1 MKKTTNLRKI
11 KSRAHG
17 YRFTVGRILELVVA
31 LVFLFFAGRMLYL
44 SISKTIDGQDIS
56 KRTAAIYRRNTVL
69 TANRGTIY
77 DKNGLIIAQDSHTY
91 TVYAIL
97 DKTYVDS
104 NKKPLYVQ
112 DKEKT
117 AEKLATV
124 LPLSKAKILKYL
136 KPKNK
141 NTFQVQFGTAGSG
154 LTLTEKKKIQAMHLT
169 GIKFMETPSRLYPN
183 GVFASNVVGYTV
195 SKTNSKT
202 QTTELEGVTG
212 LEAYFNKILK
222 GTNGYETSMVDS
234 SENQLPSGSHSYKAA
249 KDGDNL
255 YLTIDSQLQSAL
267 ETYMSKVQKNYK
279 PKAMTAVIEDLKTG
293 KILAASQR
301 PTFNSQTKAGISK
314 AGSNLLVQSSY
325 EPGSVFKIL
334 SLAAAVNSGNY
345 NPKSYYRSG
354 SITVSGSTIY
364 DWQKS
369 GWGTIPF
376 SQAFP
381 RSSNVGMVYLEKK
394 MGAKLWRKYLK
405 MFRIT
410 HKTGIT
416 LPGEVSGS
424 LSFSSPVD
432 QAVTSFGQG
441 VTVNVMQMMQVYSA
455 LANNGQMVKPQL
467 VEKIT
472 DSSGKTI
479 KSYKVQKVGKKIFTA
494 QTRKVVMQ
502 NMKKVL
508 DKEIGTG
515 HTYYM
520 KGKDFGIKTGTA
532 QIAKSTGGY
541 MTGDRNYVF
550 SVVGITPTDNPRYC
564 IYLTMK
570 QPSKLG
576 SGAET
581 ILAQIFKPM
590 MSRLVLLNKGDKSAS
605 AVVKVPKFTGMTYA
619 KAKKTATSNGL
630 SLVRLGTGS
639 KVLSQKAG
647 AGETVSVGSTVFVLT
662 SGKISL
668 PDLTGWS
675 ESQIEAYASLA
686 GIKLQLSGSGKVKS
700 QSLAQG
706 TVVKSGTKLK
716 VELKE

>member
-1 MKKTTNLRKI
+1 MKKTNNLKKI

-17 YRFTVGRILELVVA
+17 YRFTVGRTLELAVA
-31 LVFLFFAGRMLYL
+31 LVFLLFTGRMLYL

-77 DKNGLIIAQDSHTY
+77 DKNGLVIAQDSHTY

-112 DKEKT
+112 NKKKT

-124 LPLSKAKILKYL
+124 LPLSAVKIYKYL
-136 KPKNK
+136 TPKSK
-141 NTFQVQFGTAGSG
+141 STFQVQFGTAGSS
-154 LTLTEKKKIQAMHLT
+154 LTLTQKKKIQAMHLT

-183 GVFASNVVGYTV
+183 GVFASNVIGYTV
-195 SKTNSKT
+195 NQTSKKT
-202 QTTELEGVTG
+202 GTTELVGVTG
-212 LEAYFNKILK
+212 LEAYFNKVLT
-222 GTNGYETSMVDS
+222 GTNGYETSTVDS
-234 SENQLPSGSHSYKAA
+234 SENQLPSGSHSYQAA
-249 KDGDNL
+249 KDGNNL
-255 YLTIDSQLQSAL
+255 YLTIDSQL
-267 ETYMSKVQKNYK
+267 
-279 PKAMTAVIEDLKTG
+279 
-293 KILAASQR
+293 QR

-334 SLAAAVNSGNY
+334 SLSAAVNSGNY
-345 NPKSYYRSG
+345 NPKEYYRSG

-394 MGAKLWRKYLK
+394 MGAKLWKKYLE

-424 LSFSSPVD
+424 ISFASPVD

-472 DSSGKTI
+472 DASGKTV
-479 KSYKVQKVGKKIFTA
+479 KGYTVKKVGKPVFTA
-494 QTRKVVMQ
+494 ATRKVVMQ

-508 DKEIGTG
+508 SQTIGTG
-515 HTYYM
+515 HAYYM

-532 QIAKSTGGY
+532 QIAKATGGY
-541 MTGDRNYVF
+541 MTGDRNYIF

-564 IYLTMK
+564 IYITMK

-581 ILAQIFKPM
+581 ILSQIFKPM
-590 MSRLVLLNKGDKSAS
+590 MRRLVLLSKGNKSATG
-605 AVVKVPKFTGMTYA
+605 AVTVPKLTGMTVV
-619 KAKKTATSNGL
+619 KAKSTASANGL
-630 SLVRLGTGS
+630 TIVKLGTGS
-639 KVLSQKAG
+639 KVTSQNAKAG
-647 AGETVSVGSTVFVLT
+647 ATVSAGSTVFVSTGGKLT
-662 SGKISL
+662 M
-668 PDLTGWS
+668 PDLTGY
-675 ESQIEAYASLA
+675 SQSQVEAFAELT
-686 GIKLQLSGSGKVKS
+686 GLKLTLSGSGKVKS
-700 QSLAQG
+700 QSLDAG
-706 TVVKSGTKLK
+706 TTIKTGTKLK

>member
-1 MKKTTNLRKI
+1 MKKTNNLKKI

-17 YRFTVGRILELVVA
+17 YRFTVGRTLELAVA
-31 LVFLFFAGRMLYL
+31 LVFLLFAGRMLYL

-77 DKNGLIIAQDSHTY
+77 DKNGLVIAQDSHTY

-112 DKEKT
+112 NKKKT

-124 LPLSKAKILKYL
+124 LPLSAAKIYKYL
-136 KPKNK
+136 TPKSK
-141 NTFQVQFGTAGSG
+141 STFQVQFGTAGSG
-154 LTLTEKKKIQAMHLT
+154 LTLTQKKKIQAMHLT

-183 GVFASNVVGYTV
+183 GVFASNVIGYTV
-195 SKTNSKT
+195 NQTSKKT
-202 QTTELEGVTG
+202 GTTELVGVTG
-212 LEAYFNKILK
+212 LEAYFNKVLT
-222 GTNGYETSMVDS
+222 GTNGYETSTVDS
-234 SENQLPSGSHSYKAA
+234 SENQLPSGSHSYQAA
-249 KDGDNL
+249 KDGNNL

-267 ETYMSKVQKNYK
+267 ENYMTKVQKKYS
-279 PKAMTAVIEDLKTG
+279 PKAMTAVVEDLKTG

-314 AGSNLLVQSSY
+314 AGSNFLVQSSY

-334 SLAAAVNSGNY
+334 SLSAAVNSGNY
-345 NPKSYYRSG
+345 NPKEYYRSG

-364 DWQKS
+364 DWLKS

-394 MGAKLWRKYLK
+394 MGAKLWKKYLE

-424 LSFSSPVD
+424 ISFASPVD

-472 DSSGKTI
+472 AASGKTV
-479 KSYKVQKVGKKIFTA
+479 KGYTVKKVGKPVFTA
-494 QTRKVVMQ
+494 ATRKVVMQ

-508 DKEIGTG
+508 SQTIGTG
-515 HTYYM
+515 HAYYM

-541 MTGDRNYVF
+541 MTGDRNYIF

-564 IYLTMK
+564 IYITMK

-581 ILAQIFKPM
+581 ILSQIFKPM
-590 MSRLVLLNKGDKSAS
+590 MRRLVLLSKGNKSATG
-605 AVVKVPKFTGMTYA
+605 AVTVPKLTGMTVA
-619 KAKKTATSNGL
+619 KAKSTASANGL
-630 SLVRLGTGS
+630 TIVKLGTGS
-639 KVLSQKAG
+639 KVTSQNAKAG
-647 AGETVSVGSTVFVLT
+647 ATVSAGSTVFVSTAGKLT
-662 SGKISL
+662 M
-668 PDLTGWS
+668 PDLTGY
-675 ESQIEAYASLA
+675 SQSQVEAFAELT
-686 GIKLQLSGSGKVKS
+686 GLKLTLSGSGKVKS
-700 QSLAQG
+700 QSLDAG
-706 TVVKSGTKLK
+706 TTIKSGTKLK

>member
-1 MKKTTNLRKI
+1 
-11 KSRAHG
+11 
-17 YRFTVGRILELVVA
+17 
-31 LVFLFFAGRMLYL
+31 
-44 SISKTIDGQDIS
+44 
-56 KRTAAIYRRNTVL
+56 
-69 TANRGTIY
+69 
-77 DKNGLIIAQDSHTY
+77 
-91 TVYAIL
+91 
-97 DKTYVDS
+97 
-104 NKKPLYVQ
+104 
-112 DKEKT
+112 
-117 AEKLATV
+117 
-124 LPLSKAKILKYL
+124 
-136 KPKNK
+136 
-141 NTFQVQFGTAGSG
+141 
-154 LTLTEKKKIQAMHLT
+154 
-169 GIKFMETPSRLYPN
+169 METPSRLYPN

-195 SKTNSKT
+195 SQNNSKT

-267 ETYMSKVQKNYK
+267 ETYMSEVQKNYK

-394 MGAKLWRKYLK
+394 IGAKLWRKYLN

-416 LPGEVSGS
+416 LPGEVSGN

-479 KSYKVQKVGKKIFTA
+479 KSYKVLKVGKKIFTA

-515 HTYYM
+515 HIYYM

-541 MTGDRNYVF
+541 MTGDRDYVF
-550 SVVGITPTDNPRYC
+550 SAVGITPTDNPRYC

-605 AVVKVPKFTGMTYA
+605 AVVKVLKFTGMTYA

-647 AGETVSVGSTVFVLT
+647 AGETVSVGSTVFALT

>member
-44 SISKTIDGQDIS
+44 SISKTIDGQDIN
-56 KRTAAIYRRNTVL
+56 KRTAAIYRRNTAL
-69 TANRGTIY
+69 MANRGTIY

-117 AEKLATV
+117 AEKLAMV

-136 KPKNK
+136 NPKNK

-183 GVFASNVVGYTV
+183 GVF
-195 SKTNSKT
+195 
-202 QTTELEGVTG
+202 
-212 LEAYFNKILK
+212 EAHFNKILK

-267 ETYMSKVQKNYK
+267 ESYMSKVQKNYK
-279 PKAMTAVIEDLKTG
+279 PKDMTAVIEDLKTG

-345 NPKSYYRSG
+345 NPKAYYRSG

-394 MGAKLWRKYLK
+394 MGAKIWRKYLE

-441 VTVNVMQMMQVYSA
+441 LTVNVMQMMQVYSA

-472 DSSGKTI
+472 NSSGKTV

-541 MTGDRNYVF
+541 MTGDRNYIF

-590 MSRLVLLNKGDKSAS
+590 MSRLVLLNKGNKSAS
-605 AVVKVPKFTGMTYA
+605 AVVKVPKFTSMTYA

-630 SLVRLGTGS
+630 KLVRLGTGS
-639 KVLSQKAG
+639 KVLSQKAA
-647 AGETVSVGSTVFVLT
+647 AGETVSVGSTVFALT

-668 PDLTGWS
+668 PDLTGWT
-675 ESQIEAYASLA
+675 ESQLEAYASLA
-686 GIKLQLSGSGKVKS
+686 GIKLQLSGGGKVKS

>member
-1 MKKTTNLRKI
+1 M
-11 KSRAHG
+11 
-17 YRFTVGRILELVVA
+17 TV
-31 LVFLFFAGRMLYL
+31 
-44 SISKTIDGQDIS
+44 
-56 KRTAAIYRRNTVL
+56 
-69 TANRGTIY
+69 
-77 DKNGLIIAQDSHTY
+77 
-91 TVYAIL
+91 
-97 DKTYVDS
+97 
-104 NKKPLYVQ
+104 
-112 DKEKT
+112 
-117 AEKLATV
+117 
-124 LPLSKAKILKYL
+124 
-136 KPKNK
+136 
-141 NTFQVQFGTAGSG
+141 
-154 LTLTEKKKIQAMHLT
+154 
-169 GIKFMETPSRLYPN
+169 
-183 GVFASNVVGYTV
+183 
-195 SKTNSKT
+195 
-202 QTTELEGVTG
+202 
-212 LEAYFNKILK
+212 
-222 GTNGYETSMVDS
+222 
-234 SENQLPSGSHSYKAA
+234 
-249 KDGDNL
+249 
-255 YLTIDSQLQSAL
+255 
-267 ETYMSKVQKNYK
+267 
-279 PKAMTAVIEDLKTG
+279 VIENLKTG

-301 PTFNSQTKAGISK
+301 PTFNSQTKDGISK

-394 MGAKLWRKYLK
+394 IGAKLWHKYLN

-515 HTYYM
+515 HIYYM

-541 MTGDRNYVF
+541 MTGDRDYVF
-550 SVVGITPTDNPRYC
+550 SVVGITPTANPRYC

-662 SGKISL
+662 SRKISL

>member
-1 MKKTTNLRKI
+1 N
-11 KSRAHG
+11 
-17 YRFTVGRILELVVA
+17 
-31 LVFLFFAGRMLYL
+31 
-44 SISKTIDGQDIS
+44 
-56 KRTAAIYRRNTVL
+56 
-69 TANRGTIY
+69 
-77 DKNGLIIAQDSHTY
+77 
-91 TVYAIL
+91 
-97 DKTYVDS
+97 
-104 NKKPLYVQ
+104 
-112 DKEKT
+112 
-117 AEKLATV
+117 
-124 LPLSKAKILKYL
+124 
-136 KPKNK
+136 PKNK

-154 LTLTEKKKIQAMHLT
+154 LSLTEKKKIQAMHLT

-195 SKTNSKT
+195 SQTNSKT

-293 KILAASQR
+293 KILVASQR

-394 MGAKLWRKYLK
+394 IGAKLWRKYLN

-515 HTYYM
+515 HIYYM

-541 MTGDRNYVF
+541 MTGDRDYVF
-550 SVVGITPTDNPRYC
+550 SVVGITPTANPRYC

-619 KAKKTATSNGL
+619 KAKKAATSNGL

-647 AGETVSVGSTVFVLT
+647 VGETVSVGSTVFVLT

-668 PDLTGWS
+668 PDLAGWS

>member
-1 MKKTTNLRKI
+1 M
-11 KSRAHG
+11 
-17 YRFTVGRILELVVA
+17 
-31 LVFLFFAGRMLYL
+31 
-44 SISKTIDGQDIS
+44 
-56 KRTAAIYRRNTVL
+56 
-69 TANRGTIY
+69 
-77 DKNGLIIAQDSHTY
+77 
-91 TVYAIL
+91 
-97 DKTYVDS
+97 
-104 NKKPLYVQ
+104 
-112 DKEKT
+112 
-117 AEKLATV
+117 
-124 LPLSKAKILKYL
+124 
-136 KPKNK
+136 
-141 NTFQVQFGTAGSG
+141 
-154 LTLTEKKKIQAMHLT
+154 TEKKKIQAMHLT

-195 SKTNSKT
+195 SQNNSKT

-234 SENQLPSGSHSYKAA
+234 SENQLPSGFHSYKAA

-279 PKAMTAVIEDLKTG
+279 PKAMTVVIENLKTG

-314 AGSNLLVQSSY
+314 AGSDLLVQSSY

-394 MGAKLWRKYLK
+394 IGAKLWRKYLN

-479 KSYKVQKVGKKIFTA
+479 KSYRVQKVGKKIFTA

-515 HTYYM
+515 HIYYM

-541 MTGDRNYVF
+541 MTGDRDYVF
-550 SVVGITPTDNPRYC
+550 SVVGITPTANPRYC

-662 SGKISL
+662 SRKISL